1 MGSDW
6 MADILLGYSTDA
18 FIYLIFTWRK
28 ISYLIASLL
37 IFLIFYSFDSQWL
50 QFSSI
55 FQIEILR

>member
-6 MADILLGYSTDA
+6 MADILLGYSTDV
-18 FIYLIFTWRK
+18 FIYLFFTWRK
-28 ISYLIASLL
+28 ISCLIASIL